1 MITSRGARSGRLVRS
16 AFATAAIALALPGV
30 ARAADTYVVQLKD
43 DPLASYTG
51 GKQGIPA
58 TSPKVTGNKL
68 KADSAPGLDYRSF
81 LASRQKTVLDR
92 VPGATPTAIRSYRFA
107 FAGFAAELTDA
118 QAEAVKH
125 DPAVAQ
131 VFEDTLLQPQQAA
144 TDPDTRL
151 GGLSGDGA
159 AYLRLTDQTTGL
171 WKQLG
176 GPVAK
181 NGAGAG
187 VIVGDI

>member
-1 MITSRGARSGRLVRS
+1 MLAL
-16 AFATAAIALALPGV
+16 AAIGLTLP
-30 ARAADTYVVQLKD
+30 AAAAAAGTDTYVVQLKD
-43 DPLASYTG
+43 EPLASYTG

-81 LASRQKTVLDR
+81 LASRQKTVLNR
-92 VPGATPTAIRSYRFA
+92 LSGSTPDVVHSYRFA
-107 FAGFAAELTDA
+107 FAGFAAELSDA
-118 QAEAVKH
+118 QAEQVKH
-125 DPAVAQ
+125 DPSVAR
-131 VFEDTLLQPQQAA
+131 VWKDELLQPQQAA
-144 TDPDTRL
+144 DPDTRL
-151 GGLSGDGA
+151 GGFNGDGA

-176 GPVAK
+176 GPVAS
-181 NGAGAG
+181 NGAGSG